1 MGRRRFLAKIG
12 TGFLL
17 AFGSRALLQFQDPP
31 PPSTAPFSSHVPL
44 APALFVIGDSSVD
57 CGTNNFLGTFA
68 RAPITFLTEKIST
81 PTNPPE
87 DSPTEGSPSI
97 ILRLG
102 LPFVPSYLVQTGVV
116 EDMIKGVNYASAG
129 AGIILSS
136 GS

>member
-17 AFGSRALLQFQDPP
+17 AFGVIGILLPAKRRSRALLQFQDPP

-97 ILRLG
+97 ILLSVLG
-102 LPFVPSYLVQTGVV
+102 FLLCQV
-116 EDMIKGVNYASAG
+116 
-129 AGIILSS
+129 ILCRQ
-136 GS
+136 GLWRI